1 MVNIDYNTFA
11 QYLYAEYIKP
21 RAPLIRRL
29 YGTDPGNPY
38 NNMDIAQ
45 NILAMRNAEIHVDK
59 NGQIYGPTPCYTVQT
74 LQSVHRQL
82 QINNQ
87 IMYETSIAEVIADNY
102 AVLIDHIR
110 PEHILDD
117 TSMLLEAAGIEN
129 PTRGIV
135 GNLYLIKAY
144 KEELVRTIKTVGFSQ
159 AAYQAEYILNERMPD
174 HLSITDDD
182 STTQKRKRGLL
193 KGASEIAK
201 GIGGGLQAL
210 AKVADPVP
218 LAGAATAP
226 VNPAIGIAITTV
238 GLVGLCVGHI
248 LIGRAELMK

>member
-1 MVNIDYNTFA
+1 
-11 QYLYAEYIKP
+11 
-21 RAPLIRRL
+21 
-29 YGTDPGNPY
+29 
-38 NNMDIAQ
+38 
-45 NILAMRNAEIHVDK
+45 
-59 NGQIYGPTPCYTVQT
+59 
-74 LQSVHRQL
+74 
-82 QINNQ
+82 
-87 IMYETSIAEVIADNY
+87 MYETSIAEVIGDNY
-102 AVLIDHIR
+102 AALIDHIR

-159 AAYQAEYILNERMPD
+159 AAYQAEYILNERMLD
-174 HLSITDDD
+174 HLSIIDDD
-182 STTQKRKRGLL
+182 STTQKRKRSLL
-193 KGASEIAK
+193 KGAGEIAK
-201 GIGGGLQAL
+201 GMGSGLQAL

-226 VNPAIGIAITTV
+226 VNPAIGLAITTV